1 MVFFWSCFD
10 RITGSVA
17 DYLLGKVMLQDLLRF
32 YLLGSRNKLDDH
44 DKGGHQAYE
53 EWNKTGSVHQDLNSH
68 GSSHDG
74 ISLTCDCHG
83 FVQWLPSLD
92 VIIVIAG
99 IGISLAIYVLLRSQ
113 DRIERLAAT
122 RRTRAARRARASL

>member
-1 MVFFWSCFD
+1 MGFLWPCFD
-10 RITGSVA
+10 RIIGFVI
-17 DYLLGKVMLQDLLRF
+17 DYLVGKFRLPDLGSF
-32 YLLGSRNKLDDH
+32 YLVRSRNKLDDP